1 MIHIFL
7 PPISHLRG
15 REGEREGEKER
26 GEREGEG
33 EGERGMIEWI
43 EGEGGG
49 ENICKIYNVNKL
61 AYIIRSSP

>member
-1 MIHIFL
+1 
-7 PPISHLRG
+7 
-15 REGEREGEKER
+15 
-26 GEREGEG
+26 
-33 EGERGMIEWI
+33 MIEWI